1 MGKLT
6 RVEIIA
12 IITGLL
18 CVGSFLLTIGVF
30 KGEHDKMSS
39 WISKNEGV
47 PNQVE
52 INKCWIE
59 DNKQIDKEILALQ
72 IDFKYVTESMDRLST
87 KLDDTNCFLRKLSQH
102 LPEKII
108 SKNED

>member
-1 MGKLT
+1 MRKLNRT
-6 RVEIIA
+6 EVIA
-12 IITGLL
+12 IITGLT
-18 CVGSFLLTIGVF
+18 CVGSFLVSIGVF
-30 KGEHDKMSS
+30 KGELDRNTAFRMEN
-39 WISKNEGV
+39 KNL

-52 INKCWIE
+52 VNKCWIE